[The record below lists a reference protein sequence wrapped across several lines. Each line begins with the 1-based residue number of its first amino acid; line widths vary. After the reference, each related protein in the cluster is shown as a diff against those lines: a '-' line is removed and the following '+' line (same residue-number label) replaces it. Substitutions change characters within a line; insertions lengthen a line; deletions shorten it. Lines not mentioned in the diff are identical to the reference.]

1 VRKLKIFILVAIA
14 TGLVSSIGCK
24 KSNNTT
30 VVGGKDSIYYSP
42 WITLN
47 MGFSQIDPGTGDSA
61 FEQVIAAKTVTAAI
75 VSHGVV
81 LTYVV
86 QGLTNNGDTVVSN
99 AESILNPF
107 LYVGSI
113 DLYGLADFSG
123 ALFRYVVIPG
133 NVLTTTSFKDYS
145 VAQLKKLS
153 YTEVNGLLKAAATK
167 TESPGKLN
175 SPQ

>member
-1 VRKLKIFILVAIA
+1 MKIFFLAVIAI
-14 TGLVSSIGCK
+14 GFISVIGCK
-24 KSNNTT
+24 KSNNNNT
-30 VVGGKDSIYYSP
+30 VVSGKDSIYYSP
-42 WITLN
+42 WITLS

-86 QGLTNNGDTVVSN
+86 QGLTNNGDTVISN

-133 NVLTTTSFKDYS
+133 NVLTTSSLKDYS
-145 VAQLKKLS
+145 VQQLKTMS
-153 YTEVNGLLKAAATK
+153 YTEVTGVLKAAAAK
-167 TESPGKLN
+167 NAAPVQLSP
-175 SPQ
+175 PQ